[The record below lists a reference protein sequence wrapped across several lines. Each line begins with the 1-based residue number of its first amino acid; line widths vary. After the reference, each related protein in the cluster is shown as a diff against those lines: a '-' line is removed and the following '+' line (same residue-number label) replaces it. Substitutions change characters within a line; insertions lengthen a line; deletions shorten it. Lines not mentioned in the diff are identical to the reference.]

1 MKVPVTWNMTGDRID
16 WNAIRDR
23 IDLARVATAIL
34 GPAPGRRGERGR
46 RLWWRC
52 PFHEDKNPSLGI
64 DPGKPWWR
72 CYGCGEHGDAANLV
86 VRINKVA
93 FPEAVRIIAE
103 LSGIVVPSGGSPRP
117 RPPARPT
124 ASKPEKPASPPPE
137 EPSGL
142 PLDEASTLV
151 TEAAGCLWTPEGAK
165 ALAYLRGR
173 GLNDETIKAAR
184 LGVTP
189 GVMIPTRE
197 GDRSWSVRGI
207 TIPWFDRD
215 RLTLVKFRRPP
226 GSEPKYVE
234 GFRDRPRVYPTFDA
248 IEPGRPLVI
257 CEGELDALLLA
268 QALGDLAVVVTLGS
282 ASTRPNPSTLGVML
296 AAAPWFIATDAD
308 EAGDKAASGW
318 PARATRVRPPKGK
331 DWTEA
336 AQAGIDLRRWW
347 SDRLGGT
354 EAPAPSEERVFVASG
369 IDGTM
374 TVQSQTA
381 LPSEGQPDPEPR
393 LPYWTAP
400 NLDDDDV
407 AALEAILSV
416 PAGTPWPPLGGIIEE
431 GHRHNAT
438 VPANLERKTRP

>member
-1 MKVPVTWNMTGDRID
+1 LAVLSHHWRTANGIDQQTLNRTRESTVGIIASSTGDRID

-64 DPGKPWWR
+64 EPGKPWWR

-86 VRINKVA
+86 MRINKVA
-93 FPEAVRIIAE
+93 FPEAVRVVAE
-103 LSGIVVPSGGSPRP
+103 LAGIVAPSGPFASPTPRP
-117 RPPARPT
+117 AIPPA
-124 ASKPEKPASPPPE
+124 ASKPTKTASPPPV

-142 PLDEASTLV
+142 PLADALALV
-151 TEAAGCLWTPEGAK
+151 TEAAGRLWTPEGAK
-165 ALAYLRGR
+165 ALAYLCGR

-215 RLTLVKFRRPP
+215 RLTLMKIRRPP

-234 GFRDRPRVYPTFDA
+234 GFRDRPRVYPTLDA
-248 IEPGRPLVI
+248 IEPGNPLVVA
-257 CEGELDALLLA
+257 EGELDALLLG
-268 QALGDLAVVVTLGS
+268 QALGELAAVVTLGS
-282 ASTRPNPSTLGVML
+282 ASARPDPSTLGVML
-296 AAAPWFIATDAD
+296 AAVPWFIATDAD

-318 PARATRVRPPKGK
+318 PSRAIRVRPPEGTK
-331 DWTEA
+331 DWTELWH
-336 AQAGIDLRRWW
+336 AGFNAIRYHWGRHLTLTKRWEELESLRW
-347 SDRLGGT
+347 G
-354 EAPAPSEERVFVASG
+354 P
-369 IDGTM
+369 
-374 TVQSQTA
+374 
-381 LPSEGQPDPEPR
+381 
-393 LPYWTAP
+393 
-400 NLDDDDV
+400 
-407 AALEAILSV
+407 ALEGEKSADAAPQVRQQDVTS
-416 PAGTPWPPLGGIIEE
+416 AC
-431 GHRHNAT
+431 
-438 VPANLERKTRP
+438 